1 MNSYKQ
7 ALSTFYANCKLKNL
21 SSNTI
26 YYYSKRLEPMVEEFE
41 AQGLTPGSTNTQHIR
56 DYMSSLIGTMS
67 NTTVNHFVCAA
78 KAFFSYLLEEGFI
91 DRSPMTRVKKL
102 RLTKRVIQSFS
113 PEQVKAILAIPDRKR
128 FSGLRDYTIMLVMLD
143 TGARI
148 GEVVGMKMGD
158 IDWAD
163 NTLLIL
169 GKGAKE
175 RRVPFGQKVR
185 RALVTY
191 LQRRG
196 ELNHD
201 YVFATEY
208 GDGPLSR
215 NQVLKNVWK
224 YGKDAGVTGVRVS
237 PHTFRHTAAVN
248 WIRNGGDVFTLQRL
262 LGHSSLEMVRNY
274 VNLASTDLQSAH
286 RSFSPADR
294 MLNTDRTTTGRKKL
308 R

>member
-1 MNSYKQ
+1 MNTYRQ
-7 ALSTFYANCKLKNL
+7 ALGAFYTNCKLKNL
-21 SSNTI
+21 SPNTI
-26 YYYSKRLEPMVEEFE
+26 YYYSKRLEPMAQEFE
-41 AQGLTPGSTNTQHIR
+41 AKGLTPASTQVQHIR
-56 DYMSSLIGTMS
+56 DHMTSLIGTMS
-67 NTTVNHFVCAA
+67 DSTVNHFVCSA
-78 KAFFSYLLEEGFI
+78 KAFFAYLVDDGLI
-91 DRSPMTRVKKL
+91 DRSPVSKIKKL

-113 PEQVKAILAIPDRKR
+113 PEQVKALLAQPNKQR
-128 FSGLRDYTIMLVMLD
+128 FSGIRDYAIMLLMLD

-148 GEVVGMKMGD
+148 GEVVGMKLLD
-158 IDWAD
+158 IDWVG
-163 NTLLIL
+163 NTICIM

-175 RRVPFGQKVR
+175 RVVPFGQNVR
-185 RALVTY
+185 RAMLAY
-191 LQRRG
+191 LRRRG
-196 ELNHD
+196 DLEHD
-201 YVFATEY
+201 YVFASHF

-224 YGKDAGVTGVRVS
+224 YAKEAGVEGVRAS

-274 VNLASTDLQSAH
+274 VNLANTDLLTAH

-294 MLNTDRTTTGRKKL
+294 MLRVGRSAEGRKTM